1 MTNKIKYS
9 YIFNDFLKYQKE
21 SFCWFIYI
29 GLDNQLNNI
38 SGLTNICSTIN
49 IKIYSEESRKL
60 PIDPILFQG
69 FNKKSIL
76 EIKIPIEI
84 YYTKINEIL
93 VKKDALVFDLPIMN
107 PYGSFIINSCER
119 VIVSQIVRSSGIYFK
134 NKKSINSIYKNQ
146 ISATL
151 IPNYGSWIH
160 FKLKKEEYS
169 SNLISISLKLNEY
182 LNFILA
188 YFNNSVFYNE
198 LETNLKFNQDYLNLF
213 NKNTYSLEKFGRL
226 KINDS
231 LKLNL
236 NKKLKNITYFDIN
249 RIINK
254 LQLFFFYNLTSNDI
268 YHLKYKR
275 IRFIGEFLNNICNI
289 GFKRIFEDFI
299 YEISEEYMEKKN
311 AKIFLANAVHSS
323 INEFFTSSQLS
334 QFLDQINPISY
345 ISHLRKISYFGPGGL
360 KTEGIFFDIRDIHPS
375 HYGKICIIETAEG
388 KNVGLTLSLAIT
400 ARINNLGF
408 LESPFWRVLNGK
420 VINWGNP
427 IYLTA
432 ELEDEY
438 KIAPADILLNNNN
451 YIEQN
456 YVTIRYKQN
465 FINVLASEIDFI
477 ALSSLQTFSVAA
489 SLIPFFEHNDANR
502 VLMGSNMQRQ
512 SVPLL
517 FPQKPIIGTGLE
529 YQIAINSGM
538 SLITSTN
545 GIVENV
551 TSNKITIKNNLNQL
565 IHYRLNKYLRSNQK
579 TSMNQS
585 PNVWKGEKVITGQ
598 SISNGPAILDS
609 ELTLGQN
616 ILVAYMPWNGYNF
629 EDAILI
635 NERLIYEDI
644 FTSIHIE
651 IYSIK
656 VNPNKN
662 QPEKIMK
669 IHDTLNK
676 KNIEKLDSNGII
688 KIGTFVI
695 SGDILVNKAI
705 YISKESQDPFVYLFN
720 LLLYKKPLNI
730 KDNSLTVPNGK
741 SGRVIDVKV
750 INQIRK
756 FKNKKIYDI
765 QSVSVII
772 AQIRKIEIGDK
783 MAGRHGNKGIVSKIV
798 SRHDMPFLPDGTPI
812 DIILNPLGVPSRMNV
827 GQLYE
832 CLLGLAGDKLNK
844 RFKIL
849 PFDETFG
856 LQTSRILINKKL
868 RLASILNNESWLFNP
883 YTPGKLILLDGRT
896 GLEFEN
902 PITVGVSYMLKLIHL
917 AEDKIHSRSIN
928 TYKLDTQQPLRGKS
942 NNGGQRF
949 GEMEIW
955 ALEAFGA
962 AFTLKEL
969 ITIKSDDV
977 YGRSKVIFNMRDN
990 QNITQFDISES
1001 LKVLIQELRALGLDI
1016 NLMTFNNFNIK
1027 ENYSFEYII

>member
-1 MTNKIKYS
+1 MINKIKNS

-38 SGLTNICSTIN
+38 SGLNIICPIIN

-60 PIDPILFQG
+60 PIDPLLFQG
-69 FNKKSIL
+69 FNKYSIL

-84 YYTKINEIL
+84 YFKKINEIL
-93 VKKDALVFDLPIMN
+93 IKKDALIIDLPIMN
-107 PYGSFIINSCER
+107 SYGSFMINGCER
-119 VIVSQIVRSSGIYFK
+119 VIVSQIIRSSGIYFK
-134 NKKSINSIYKNQ
+134 NKKNLTNIYKNQ

-151 IPNYGSWIH
+151 IPDYGSWIH
-160 FKLKKEEYS
+160 FKLKQEEFN
-169 SNLISISLKLNEY
+169 SNIVSIFIKINEY
-182 LNFILA
+182 LNFLIA
-188 YFNNSVFYNE
+188 YFNKSAFFNNINS
-198 LETNLKFNQDYLNLF
+198 TLKLNQNYLNLF
-213 NKNTYSLEKFGRL
+213 NKKNYSLGKFGRL
-226 KINDS
+226 KINDN

-236 NKKLKNITYFDIN
+236 NFKNITYYDIQH
-249 RIINK
+249 IINK
-254 LQLFFFYNLTSNDI
+254 LELFSFYNLISDDI

-275 IRFIGEFLNNICNI
+275 IRFVGELLNNICNI
-289 GFKRIFEDFI
+289 GFKRILDDFI

-311 AKIFLANAVHSS
+311 IKIFLSNAVHSS

-388 KNVGLTLSLAIT
+388 KNVGLNLSLAIT
-400 ARINNLGF
+400 ARINKLGF
-408 LESPFWRVLNGK
+408 LESPFWRVINGK

-427 IYLTA
+427 IYLTS

-438 KIAPADILLNNNN
+438 KIAPADTLINTQN
-451 YIEQN
+451 YIEKD
-456 YVTIRYKQN
+456 YITVRYKQN
-465 FINVLASEIDFI
+465 FINSLVSEIDFI
-477 ALSSLQTFSVAA
+477 SITSLQTFSVAA

-517 FPQKPIIGTGLE
+517 FPQKAIVGTGLE

-538 SLITSTN
+538 SLIASTN

-551 TSNKITIKNNLNQL
+551 TSNRISVKNSLNQTVYYKL
-565 IHYRLNKYLRSNQK
+565 SKYVRSNQK
-579 TSMNQS
+579 TSLNQS
-585 PNVWKGEKVITGQ
+585 PNIWKGEKIVKGQ
-598 SISNGPAILDS
+598 SITNGPAILDS
-609 ELTLGQN
+609 ELALGQN

-635 NERLIYEDI
+635 NERLVYEDI
-644 FTSIHIE
+644 FSSIHIE

-656 VNPNKN
+656 VNPNKI

-676 KNIEKLDSNGII
+676 ASIERLDNNGII
-688 KIGTFVI
+688 KIGTFVT

-705 YISKESQDPFVYLFN
+705 YISKEFQDPFVYLFN

-730 KDNSLTVPNGK
+730 KDSSLTLPNGK
-741 SGRVIDVKV
+741 SGRVIDIKV

-798 SRHDMPFLPDGTPI
+798 SRYDMPFLPDGTAI
-812 DIILNPLGVPSRMNV
+812 DIVLNPLGVPSRMNV

-868 RLASILNNESWLFNP
+868 RLASIVNNESWLFNP
-883 YTPGKLILLDGRT
+883 YTPGKLVLLDGRT
-896 GLEFEN
+896 GLQFEN

-977 YGRSKVIFNMRDN
+977 YGRSKVIFNIRDN
-990 QNITQFDISES
+990 KNITKFDISES
-1001 LKVLIQELRALGLDI
+1001 LKVLIQELKALGLDI
-1016 NLMTFNNFNIK
+1016 SLMAFNNFNIK
-1027 ENYSFEYII
+1027 DNYNFEYII